1 MTFSV
6 EKTGDSVDNQLHE
19 YSPLSD
25 EDQRNEE
32 AAGCAT
38 WGSDVVADFLRST
51 GVPYLALNP
60 GSSYRGLHDSLVNH
74 LGASDPGLLL
84 CLHEEHAVAIAHG
97 WAKVTGE
104 PMLVAVHANVGLMHA
119 TMALYNAWCDR
130 VPMLVIGANGPLD
143 AAKRRPWIDWV
154 HTSAD
159 LPALVR
165 PFLKWDDQPV
175 SVEASAQSLAR
186 AWDVTR
192 AFPQAPTL
200 VSLDVSMQEELLLT
214 PVAMPAITTGSAT
227 DTPVASAGSVARA
240 VELLRSARHPV
251 ILLGRTSRN
260 IEDWNRRIQLAEALS
275 APVIT
280 DLKVGAAF
288 PTEHPLHVP
297 GPGVFLGSAGQ
308 KAIDGADCI
317 LALDWVDVAGTLSQ
331 ARNRARDVSVI
342 SATLDHILHNGW
354 TRDHQARVEADV
366 LLPTT
371 ADLAVG
377 QLLAQLGPDGGSSTV
392 GWTPAPSTRAEA
404 RRKDGDNSPIML
416 PELAAALRVAL
427 GDAKASLVRI
437 PLGWNG
443 DDWDFRHPL
452 DFLGSDGGGG
462 IGSGPGMLVGAAL
475 ALRGTERLPIGI
487 LGDGDYMMGV
497 QALWTAANQ
506 QIPMLAI
513 VANNRSYFNDEVHQE
528 RVARERGR
536 DVSRKWIGQRI
547 DEPAP
552 DLAGMARAQGLIGI
566 GPVTRIQELPDALE
580 SAVSLLK
587 KGHAVVI
594 DVIVGV
600 GYTPAMAEALV
611 RD

>member
-1 MTFSV
+1 
-6 EKTGDSVDNQLHE
+6 VDNQLHE

-288 PTEHPLHVP
+288 PTEHPLHVA

-392 GWTPAPSTRAEA
+392 GWTPAPSTRAAA

-566 GPVTRIQELPDALE
+566 GPVTRIEELPDALE
-580 SAVSLLK
+580 SAVSLLE

>member
-1 MTFSV
+1 M
-6 EKTGDSVDNQLHE
+6 DNQLHE

-288 PTEHPLHVP
+288 PTEHPLHVA

-392 GWTPAPSTRAEA
+392 GWTPAPSTRAAA

-566 GPVTRIQELPDALE
+566 GPVTRIEELPDALE
-580 SAVSLLK
+580 SAVSLLE

>member
-288 PTEHPLHVP
+288 PTQHPLHVA

-342 SATLDHILHNGW
+342 SATLDHVLHNGW

-377 QLLAQLGPDGGSSTV
+377 QLLAQLGPDDGSSAV

-404 RRKDGDNSPIML
+404 KRKDGDNSPIML

-497 QALWTAANQ
+497 QALWTAANK

-566 GPVTRIQELPDALE
+566 GPVTRIEELPDALE